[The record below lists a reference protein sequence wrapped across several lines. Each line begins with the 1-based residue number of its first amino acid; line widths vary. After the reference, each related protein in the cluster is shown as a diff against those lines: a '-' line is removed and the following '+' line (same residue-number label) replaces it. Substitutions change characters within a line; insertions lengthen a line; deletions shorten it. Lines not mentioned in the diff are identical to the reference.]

1 MRLKSIYKSV
11 FLTTVVLFAG
21 CSGDEFSRP
30 AGSSREAV
38 AVTLTVS
45 RPGDSSTRTILGD
58 REDGGLKSVWTADD
72 KLLVVTADGTKAGE
86 LALKSGGNSTK
97 GIFAG
102 TLSLADG
109 DKAMVWYL
117 GASNYLGASD
127 TESKPYASAI
137 LSGDKVTSLSI
148 DLESDELRGTFHDL
162 KRADF
167 LVKEIAFTVKDDKG
181 YVKGDANGNDG
192 EVALTPLMAMAHF
205 SLDFGEEVK
214 LTDDATLTVTAEG
227 ENQLLGSAV
236 VSTPGASSEMTVAT
250 DAAGYSLPVNS
261 TEIYLPFVP
270 ATYTLKFVLKN
281 GDKTYEG
288 ALAQNTLTAGLYYQ
302 EKTDGS
308 TGNGYKGISVS
319 LTDKT
324 SSDEDDELV
333 GPVFEVNGKKF
344 RFTRANLSYQV
355 STGQWRLLENQYDY
369 LYHAGWDIGNTP
381 SSNTEDII
389 DLFGW
394 GATGLYDAESGEYAR
409 QPQYWKDSGQYGT
422 YPTQNDAY
430 NGANNGQ
437 RLRNGLQNT
446 VFDWGTAYGE
456 GRNGKYFTLSSAQ
469 WSQIKN
475 TYFFA
480 GATITDLKDPLANKN
495 YKKAVYGCLI
505 FPEGSKEGAIALLR
519 KSGYEFVNE
528 TKLSDNLSFSGTDY
542 QYFKYDWI
550 KLTVEQFQNLEKLGV
565 VFLPEAG
572 RRAVTSLTYTEGA
585 YWTSTPD
592 LTGGGTKTATAFR
605 FKGHTSEP
613 SSRPS
618 STTVASIFELKNT
631 YQRTQSSAVRLVK
644 EVPADYKDPFA
655 E

>member
-38 AVTLTVS
+38 SVTLTVS
-45 RPGDSSTRTILGD
+45 RPGDSSTRTILDD

-86 LALKSGGNSTK
+86 LALKSGENSTK

-102 TLSLADG
+102 TLSLSDG

-148 DLESDELRGTFHDL
+148 DLKSDKLRGTFHDL
-162 KRADF
+162 KRADL

-205 SLDFGEEVK
+205 SLDFDEEVE
-214 LTDDATLTVTAEG
+214 LTDDATLSVTADG

-236 VSTPGASSEMTVAT
+236 VNTPGASSEMTVAT
-250 DAAGYSLPVNS
+250 DAAGYNLPVNS
-261 TEIYLPFVP
+261 TEIFLPFVP

-319 LTDKT
+319 LTDVT
-324 SSDEDDELV
+324 PGPLPTVDDEVV
-333 GPVFEVNGKKF
+333 GPSFPIEVYDSEGNKVTKYVK
-344 RFTRANLSYQV
+344 FTRGNLYYTTSDK
-355 STGQWRLLENQYDY
+355 QWHLFDNQIAYKGVAGKGVGYDAEY
-369 LYHAGWDIGNTP
+369 TSVPVL
-381 SSNTEDII
+381 
-389 DLFGW
+389 DLFRW
-394 GATGLYDAESGEYAR
+394 GATGYKDYNKEVVKPGMEKIDARTNLS
-409 QPQYWKDSGQYGT
+409 GT
-422 YPTQNDAY
+422 YLPYRNAHD
-430 NGANNGQ
+430 NGSVGS
-437 RLRNGLQNT
+437 LRTIKVDKDGGITNHRYCDWGYVYGLQNHTGDIYYTLTTDEWRGLFNTYVHCTAT
-446 VFDWGTAYGE
+446 VANVKGVIMLPYTSLDDAKNDLKDNHGIDVTYLKWLRQLPQDGI
-456 GRNGKYFTLSSAQ
+456 TLSSVT
-469 WSQIKN
+469 W
-475 TYFFA
+475 T
-480 GATITDLKDPLANKN
+480 
-495 YKKAVYGCLI
+495 
-505 FPEGSKEGAIALLR
+505 LLVID
-519 KSGYEFVNE
+519 SY
-528 TKLSDNLSFSGTDY
+528 
-542 QYFKYDWI
+542 
-550 KLTVEQFQNLEKLGV
+550 EKLAEINA
-565 VFLPEAG
+565 VFFPAAG
-572 RRAVTSLTYTEGA
+572 HHVCGNQSSSSNLCN
-585 YWTSTPD
+585 YWTATEYNTNAHFFMVRNLATGSSNYGFNIGQ
-592 LTGGGTKTATAFR
+592 TGGQGKAF
-605 FKGHTSEP
+605 G
-613 SSRPS
+613 
-618 STTVASIFELKNT
+618 AS
-631 YQRTQSSAVRLVK
+631 VRLVK
-644 EVPADYKDPFA
+644 VIDSPDDSEVTGK
-655 E
+655 